1 MRIYSNNNEY
11 IGTPQELKD
20 FFNNKIEQA
29 QSNFDSYTQDEF
41 APLEQTIS
49 ESEALRHKLAKDPSY
64 NPFGGVIAGNEPDLR
79 DSSSTV
85 SADIDTGVELK

>member
-1 MRIYSNNNEY
+1 MRIFSNNNEY

-20 FFNNKIEQA
+20 FFNTKVETPQQDFA
-29 QSNFDSYTQDEF
+29 AYTSDEF
-41 APLEQTIS
+41 APLEQVVS
-49 ESEALRHKLAKDPSY
+49 ESEQLRRKLAKDPSY
-64 NPFGGVIAGNEPDLR
+64 NPFGGVITGNEPDLR